1 MPGKQPSSFLPST
14 EVLHLDCGNSTRCAS
29 SLCFTSS
36 PLKCRLKKQ
45 DISFIKAARQSTG
58 DDAVGAWVLQGGFLP
73 EMTKREAS
81 QILGMRESAGEDKI
95 REAHLRIM
103 KANHPDLGGSSY
115 IAEKVNQAK
124 DMLLGKRNRTS
135 HF

>member
-1 MPGKQPSSFLPST
+1 MFGFDKFL
-14 EVLHLDCGNSTRCAS
+14 
-29 SLCFTSS
+29 
-36 PLKCRLKKQ
+36 
-45 DISFIKAARQSTG
+45 
-58 DDAVGAWVLQGGFLP
+58 AVQGGFLQ
-73 EMTKREAS
+73 EMTKREAA
-81 QILGMRESAGEDKI
+81 QILGMRESAGEDRI

-115 IAEKVNQAK
+115 IAEKVNEAK

>member
-1 MPGKQPSSFLPST
+1 MLLGLGS
-14 EVLHLDCGNSTRCAS
+14 
-29 SLCFTSS
+29 
-36 PLKCRLKKQ
+36 KCS
-45 DISFIKAARQSTG
+45 IVSM
-58 DDAVGAWVLQGGFLP
+58 QGGFLP

-95 REAHLRIM
+95 REAHLRVM